1 MPKVL
6 TDEEVER
13 EIEKLRESPYYKL
26 FKKDEQI
33 RLRRRKYLYQLRCYV
48 KKGMELAEAG
58 ITMEMLDRLDSEMRQ
73 EDDN

>member
-48 KKGMELAEAG
+48 KKGKELADAG
-58 ITMEMLDRLDSEMRQ
+58 ITIELLNKMDSEMRN
-73 EDDN
+73 EDDG